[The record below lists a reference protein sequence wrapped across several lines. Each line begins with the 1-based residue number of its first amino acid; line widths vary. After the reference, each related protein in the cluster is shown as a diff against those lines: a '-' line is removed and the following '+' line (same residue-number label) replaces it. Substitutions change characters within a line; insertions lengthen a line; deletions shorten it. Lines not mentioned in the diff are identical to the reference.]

1 MTAIIST
8 LGGSD
13 VTQIFM
19 HNLAA
24 LAKTLPVEMR
34 APYSRAYGQEALEM
48 ARSYYLGYDQ
58 SSG

>member
-19 HNLAA
+19 HNLTA
-24 LAKTLPVEMR
+24 LAKTLPVERR
-34 APYSRAYGQEALEM
+34 APYFRAYGREALEM
-48 ARSYYLGYDQ
+48 ARFYYLV
-58 SSG
+58 

>member
-24 LAKTLPVEMR
+24 LAKTLPVEMHALVFSCLR
-34 APYSRAYGQEALEM
+34 PGGARDGQVL
-48 ARSYYLGYDQ
+48 LFGV
-58 SSG
+58 

>member
-19 HNLAA
+19 HNLTA

-34 APYSRAYGQEALEM
+34 APYFRAYGQEALEM
-48 ARSYYLGYDQ
+48 ARFYYLV
-58 SSG
+58 

>member
-13 VTQIFM
+13 VPQIFM

-34 APYSRAYGQEALEM
+34 APYFRAYGQEALEM
-48 ARSYYLGYDQ
+48 ARFYYLV
-58 SSG
+58 